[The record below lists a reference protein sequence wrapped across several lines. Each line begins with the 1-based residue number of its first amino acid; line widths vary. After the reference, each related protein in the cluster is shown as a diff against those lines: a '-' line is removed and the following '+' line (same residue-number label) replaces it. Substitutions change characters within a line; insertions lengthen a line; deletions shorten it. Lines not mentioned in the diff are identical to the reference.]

1 MQQLTGYTNWV
12 PGGSN
17 FNTKILN
24 LEKVMPLSFLFYNNC
39 SGDLYINSLGYQSG
53 NVSRFRT
60 PSRSGNISV
69 HFSGVHNQFVE
80 GNIHAGA
87 YLTNFYTGFSQVKAN
102 NQWWHFTE
110 CSVDDDSQNH
120 IKSKSQ

>member
-1 MQQLTGYTNWV
+1 MLSINPVYSPIPKN
-12 PGGSN
+12 N
-17 FNTKILN
+17 MEILFRCYSARGQHN
-24 LEKVMPLSFLFYNNC
+24 
-39 SGDLYINSLGYQSG
+39 QSG
-53 NVSRFRT
+53 NVSR
-60 PSRSGNISV
+60 SGNTSV

-110 CSVDDDSQNH
+110 CKVDDDSQNH
-120 IKSKSQ
+120 MKSKSQ